1 MLASL
6 WLRGCRV
13 DGSLGPMFLGSVY
26 ARGSLEQCGSAYRT
40 VTKPS
45 IAMRV
50 VRWLLRGRARRLQR
64 VTAIS
69 PQDLAVP
76 VERHPFCGAR
86 FAIAF
91 CGEVAGAAL
100 ATPKRAACFAGQKT
114 LTHSYLSPVSARA
127 QPAPADRFARPPP
140 RSMTQQLRLSLQ
152 FLLAGD
158 AARCTDWVFKVS
170 RMSTCRGTSGPAADQ

>member
-1 MLASL
+1 M
-6 WLRGCRV
+6 
-13 DGSLGPMFLGSVY
+13 DGSLGPMFLGSVS

-45 IAMRV
+45 IAMPV
-50 VRWLLRGRARRLQR
+50 VHWLLRGRARRLHR

-100 ATPKRAACFAGQKT
+100 ATPKRAAACFAGQKT
-114 LTHSYLSPVSARA
+114 LTHSYLSAVSARA

-140 RSMTQQLRLSLQ
+140 RSMTQQLRLSL
-152 FLLAGD
+152 LAPAD
-158 AARCTDWVFKVS
+158 LAVS
-170 RMSTCRGTSGPAADQ
+170 ACWRRGSLHRLGFQSFANEHMSWYIRPSG